1 MIAADTSSMVAY
13 LSGQPGTDIEVL
25 DRALELHLAVLPPV
39 VIAEILS
46 DPALSGEAATFV
58 RSLPRLE
65 IHDGYWERAGLLRR
79 RVLGRKLKA
88 RLGDALVAQSCL
100 DHKTSLITRDRDFRH
115 FAREVGLRL
124 ES

>member
-115 FAREVGLRL
+115 FA
-124 ES
+124 